1 MKSGHDYNYF
11 DILRSLKKIKVKK
24 NAIIFV
30 TSSLGLLGFLQKC

>member
-24 NAIIFV
+24 MQ
-30 TSSLGLLGFLQKC
+30 LYLLPQV